1 MIYGVNLEVML
12 EKTVNRIKEDIVIR
26 YTFLGTLIVGLISQ
40 GMGLFNTY
48 SSHDD
53 AIALFSYGETYGI
66 GRWLTDIIFRLAQ
79 RILVNGDG
87 TLSLPLFNGLMIIV
101 CVAISACFA
110 VKMLD
115 IRDSLRGAFIGGIMV
130 CVPTITCFFGY
141 RYNAA
146 QYGLGVLFAAMGA
159 YYICMAHHVWGF
171 IIGALILGCSAGIYQ
186 GFMPFALS
194 LILFWCIGYADGWEG
209 DRIGILIRD
218 LLIKPALML
227 LSVIFYFLMNKLYLL
242 SIDSQL
248 LEYRG
253 IDSVAEVSVSD
264 YLLRVLIAYKQ
275 FIIPT
280 RETLFY
286 IYPSNIRYV
295 YYFFGVIGCICM
307 VMLLIRNYRRSILR
321 GVIVT
326 ALFALIPLATN
337 FMIVLT
343 GTEYMY
349 STMTYSQM
357 MPFVVVI
364 YLFDRLCDEREL
376 RYELRFGFGLLC
388 AFLLFL
394 YSRYDSK
401 LYMIDDF
408 SQQETISYFNTLI
421 TRIQSTDGY
430 KAEYPVCYIDEYD
443 KRTDT
448 LSGIGAI
455 QYYDG
460 IRGQFYDVNVDPY
473 WMVDERINN
482 YAWRYFMNNWCGY
495 YPEVIP
501 EDEFADDPIVQDMPR
516 YPDQGSI
523 RIIDDTVVINF

>member
-1 MIYGVNLEVML
+1 ML
-12 EKTVNRIKEDIVIR
+12 EKTVNHIKENIVIR

-79 RILVNGDG
+79 HILVNGDG

-101 CVAISACFA
+101 CVAVSACF
-110 VKMLD
+110 VVSTMD
-115 IRDSLRGAFIGGIMV
+115 IHDPLRGAFIGGIMA
-130 CVPTITCFFGY
+130 CVPTVTCFFGY

-146 QYGLGVLFAAMGA
+146 QFGLGVLFATIGA
-159 YYICMAHHVWGF
+159 YYICTAHHVWGV
-171 IIGALILGCSAGIYQ
+171 ISGVLILGCSAGIYQ
-186 GFMPFALS
+186 GFIPFALS
-194 LILFWCIGYADGWEG
+194 LILFWCIGYADRWSGE
-209 DRIGILIRD
+209 RIVSLMRD
-218 LLIKPALML
+218 LLIKPALIL
-227 LSVIFYFLMNKLYLL
+227 LSVIFYFLMNKLYLF
-242 SIDSQL
+242 STNSQL

-253 IDSVAEVSVSD
+253 IDSVAEVSVRE

-275 FIIPT
+275 FFIPT
-280 RETLFY
+280 RGTLFY

-307 VMLLIRNYRRSILR
+307 VMMLIRNFRRDILQ
-321 GVIVT
+321 GLILTV
-326 ALFALIPLATN
+326 LFAFIPLATN
-337 FMIVLT
+337 FMIVMT

-357 MPFVVVI
+357 MPFVAVI
-364 YLFDRLCDEREL
+364 YLFDRRCAEREL
-376 RYELRFGFGLLC
+376 RYEFRFGFGLLC

-401 LYMIDDF
+401 LYMIDEF
-408 SQQETISYFNTLI
+408 SQQEAISYFNTLI

-430 KAEYPVCYIDEYD
+430 KAEYPVCYIGEFD
-443 KRTDT
+443 KRTDM
-448 LSGIGAI
+448 LAGIGAI
-455 QYYDG
+455 EYYDG
-460 IRGQFYDVNVDPY
+460 VRGQFQDVNVDPY
-473 WMVDERINN
+473 WMVDKRINN

-495 YPEVIP
+495 YPEVIS
-501 EDEFADDPIVQDMPR
+501 EDEFADDPMVQDMPR

-523 RIIDDTVVINF
+523 VILNDTVVIRF